1 LAISSA
7 FQPPP
12 TPKMN
17 RPAESLSM
25 VETSFAV
32 WMGSRSTTR
41 QMPVAS
47 LIFFVTAAAAPR
59 ETNGS
64 YVSQ

>member
-12 TPKMN
+12 TPKMK
-17 RPAESLSM
+17 RPDDSRST

-32 WMGSRSTTR
+32 WMGSRSTMR

-47 LIFFVTAAAAPR
+47 LILFVTAAAAPS
-59 ETNGS
+59 ETKGS
-64 YVSQ
+64 